1 MPLQGIF
8 NADFTAFT
16 AACAAAETSLKG
28 FETGAV
34 KTETALNRMADS
46 VSGKT
51 IVQQAM
57 LATKAVEDIGG
68 AAVLTEKELARMSSV
83 AAEGVEKL
91 QKMGQTVP
99 EDMRKLAT
107 ASKEAT
113 AQTSD
118 WSQAV
123 SVLEGTFGALSLQS
137 VIDQAIAFGKQIF
150 NAASELEN
158 LKGRTDLGVE
168 SLQRFKAM
176 GDESG
181 VSVESIAGALT
192 TLQRN
197 IGQGKSA
204 TVGALSDLGI
214 SLDAIKRMT
223 PEEKLRE
230 MVRALKEVDD
240 QDRMVALGSAAMGRS
255 FIDILPLVRAGIDDT
270 KSSMHVWGETTTAA
284 LDGGGNAVKRFGS
297 AFVTELG
304 ERVADLMT
312 GVTRDVR
319 ALEDV
324 LANMPKAVKAAEAA
338 AAFDNFW
345 GHVLPPSVP
354 KDLDDITA
362 KSDAWGKK
370 NKEMADAMAELST
383 VGRTYRE
390 TIAGIQPDLVAQT
403 EEFLRAGQAQALIA
417 KGLDL
422 TQGQVKAV
430 ADRMKD
436 YADTIKAVQ
445 KLETDRIKEREVNEF
460 GLSKAEN
467 DASQLRITNAGKAAD
482 QLIAIDKQ
490 LNDTYM
496 QQSMDRYTYENLK
509 LWEAAETQIAA
520 FKKTGATA
528 EQVTAFS
535 NKVYEATAIK
545 VSEMSTGIVKAAETG
560 AAALTSIW
568 AAFDRDLSA
577 AHGTS
582 LQVAQAAEQA
592 FENATRQAINVA
604 YSDIDEITQTG
615 IDAMNRL
622 LAEQQRVMDLAAKAA
637 QDAKAKADAA
647 NTYQGGTKLGGS
659 TTETAFGQNY
669 LIGPNGSRVPLG
681 PHGELPDNWF
691 DVYSGKSSFSSV
703 ISNLPRFA
711 SGVENF
717 AGGLALVGERGPELV
732 NLPGGSDVI
741 PRGGFG
747 GGVTNNVVIHVN
759 GTAAEVAQK
768 VAAELMRT
776 LRSGQQL
783 PLR

>member
-1 MPLQGIF
+1 
-8 NADFTAFT
+8 
-16 AACAAAETSLKG
+16 
-28 FETGAV
+28 
-34 KTETALNRMADS
+34 MADS
-46 VSGKT
+46 VSGKK

-68 AAVLTEKELARMSSV
+68 AAVLTEKELARMSSDRRPK
-83 AAEGVEKL
+83 ASRNC

-137 VIDQAIAFGKQIF
+137 VIDQAISFGKQIF

-240 QDRMVALGSAAMGRS
+240 QDRMVALRSAAMGRG
-255 FIDILPLVRAGIDDT
+255 FIEILPLVKAGIDDT
-270 KSSMHVWGETTTAA
+270 KASMHVWGETTTAA
-284 LDGGGNAVKRFGS
+284 LDGGGNAIKRFGS

-304 ERVADLMT
+304 ERMADLLTMR
-312 GVTRDVR
+312 TRDVR
-319 ALEDV
+319 ALEDAMKQLPKV
-324 LANMPKAVKAAEAA
+324 VQTDETAKAFANM
-338 AAFDNFW
+338 W
-345 GHVLPPSVP
+345 GQILPPSAP

-370 NKEMADAMAELST
+370 NKEMSDAMDELNT

-390 TIAGIQPDLVAQT
+390 TIAGIQPALVAQT

-445 KLETDRIKEREVNEF
+445 KLEADRISAAEVNEF
-460 GLSKAEN
+460 GLSKTEN
-467 DASQLRITNAGKAAD
+467 EQSQLRIVNDGKAAD
-482 QLIAIDKQ
+482 QLIKVNKD

-496 QQSMDRYTYENLK
+496 KQAMDRGTYENLK
-509 LWEAAETQIAA
+509 LWESAEAQIDA
-520 FKKTGATA
+520 FRKTGASA
-528 EQVTAFS
+528 EQVTQFS
-535 NKVYEATAIK
+535 DALYEHTAIK
-545 VSEMSTGIVKAAETG
+545 AGEIQYTATETLVNITDEGIKQMMRLVADHERELEDAAKKAQ
-560 AAALTSIW
+560 AAADAAANAWKNVRYSMESSYTSG
-568 AAFDRDLSA
+568 DLSA
-577 AHGTS
+577 R
-582 LQVAQAAEQA
+582 AAKTPGSSVE
-592 FENATRQAINVA
+592 
-604 YSDIDEITQTG
+604 TG
-615 IDAMNRL
+615 L
-622 LAEQQRVMDLAAKAA
+622 LRQRVSLHPRRQRPAADRARRRASRASRAA
-637 QDAKAKADAA
+637 SRTSPAA
-647 NTYQGGTKLGGS
+647 SRSSGNRDPSSS
-659 TTETAFGQNY
+659 TCPVA
-669 LIGPNGSRVPLG
+669 
-681 PHGELPDNWF
+681 
-691 DVYSGKSSFSSV
+691 
-703 ISNLPRFA
+703 
-711 SGVENF
+711 
-717 AGGLALVGERGPELV
+717 
-732 NLPGGSDVI
+732 
-741 PRGGFG
+741 
-747 GGVTNNVVIHVN
+747 VT
-759 GTAAEVAQK
+759 
-768 VAAELMRT
+768 
-776 LRSGQQL
+776 
-783 PLR
+783 

>member
-1 MPLQGIF
+1 MR
-8 NADFTAFT
+8 
-16 AACAAAETSLKG
+16 
-28 FETGAV
+28 
-34 KTETALNRMADS
+34 ALAN
-46 VSGKT
+46 
-51 IVQQAM
+51 
-57 LATKAVEDIGG
+57 ATKDA
-68 AAVLTEKELARMSSV
+68 TT
-83 AAEGVEKL
+83 
-91 QKMGQTVP
+91 QTG
-99 EDMRKLAT
+99 E
-107 ASKEAT
+107 
-113 AQTSD
+113 

-123 SVLEGTFGALSLQS
+123 SILEGTFGALSLQH
-137 VIDQAIAFGKQIF
+137 VIDEAIAFGKEIF
-150 NAASELEN
+150 NDASALEN

-176 GDESG
+176 GAEAG
-181 VSVESIAGALT
+181 VSIESIAGAVT
-192 TLQRN
+192 ILQRN
-197 IGQGKSA
+197 IGNKNTA
-204 TVGALSDLGI
+204 AVGALSDLGI
-214 SLDAIKRMT
+214 SLEAIKRMT

-240 QDRMVALGSAAMGRS
+240 QDRMVALGSAAMGRG
-255 FIDILPLVRAGIDDT
+255 FIEILPLVRAGIDDT
-270 KSSMHVWGETTTAA
+270 KNSMHVWGETTTAA
-284 LDGGGNAVKRFGS
+284 LDGGGNAIKRFYE
-297 AFVTELG
+297 AFKTELG
-304 ERVADLMT
+304 ERMADLLT

-319 ALEDV
+319 ALADAMKNLPKVAQTDETAKAF
-324 LANMPKAVKAAEAA
+324 ANM
-338 AAFDNFW
+338 W
-345 GHVLPPSVP
+345 GQIVPPGVP
-354 KDLDDITA
+354 KDLQDITD
-362 KSDAWGKK
+362 KSDALGKK
-370 NKEMADAMAELST
+370 QKEMADAMAELNS
-383 VGRTYRE
+383 VGRTYTE
-390 TIAGIQPDLVAQT
+390 TLATLNP
-403 EEFLRAGQAQALIA
+403 ALITQAEGFLAAGNAQGVIA
-417 KGLDL
+417 KALDL
-422 TQGQVKAV
+422 TAGQIKAV

-560 AAALTSIW
+560 AAALSSIW
-568 AAFDRDLSA
+568 GAFDRDLST

-592 FENATRQAINVA
+592 FETATRQAINVA

-622 LAEQQRVMDLAAKAA
+622 LSEQQRVMDLAEKAARDAKARADEAANAWQKTTYSMGPSGDLAAKAA
-637 QDAKAKADAA
+637 KIPGASVEKDYYG
-647 NTYQGGTKLGGS
+647 NEYV
-659 TTETAFGQNY
+659 Y
-669 LIGPNGSRVPLG
+669 VPG
-681 PHGELPDNWF
+681 VNAPPPTVRAPGIK
-691 DVYSGKSSFSSV
+691 G
-703 ISNLPRFA
+703 FA
-711 SGVENF
+711 TGVENF
-717 AGGLALVGERGPELV
+717 SGGLAVVGEQGPELV
-732 NLPGGSDVI
+732 NLPAGSDVI

-747 GGVTNNVVIHVN
+747 GGGVTNHVVIHVN

-783 PLR
+783 TLR